1 MFSILCVYSILY
13 FHLDEKSGL
22 YTSRKKLFYETCD
35 WLFIMCST
43 KKAVLPAVTLSLFI
57 SSIQLNYC

>member
-1 MFSILCVYSILY
+1 MKSQDCI
-13 FHLDEKSGL
+13 HLD
-22 YTSRKKLFYETCD
+22 KKVFYEMCD

>member
-1 MFSILCVYSILY
+1 MKIQDCIY
-13 FHLDEKSGL
+13 LD
-22 YTSRKKLFYETCD
+22 KKLFYEIA

-43 KKAVLPAVTLSLFI
+43 KKSVLPAVTLSLLI

>member
-13 FHLDEKSGL
+13 FHLDENSGL
-22 YTSRKKLFYETCD
+22 YIYTDKKLFYEIA

>member
-1 MFSILCVYSILY
+1 MKIQDCI
-13 FHLDEKSGL
+13 
-22 YTSRKKLFYETCD
+22 YTDKKLFYEIA